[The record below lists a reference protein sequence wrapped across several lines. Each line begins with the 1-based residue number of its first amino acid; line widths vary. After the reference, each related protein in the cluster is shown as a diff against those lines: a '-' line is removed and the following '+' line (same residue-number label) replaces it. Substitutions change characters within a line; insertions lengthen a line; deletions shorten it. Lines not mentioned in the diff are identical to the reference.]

1 MINISVWD
9 IETQIDN
16 ALKSKKK
23 NILFVSRTLE
33 YDAVLDWF
41 QKHPEYYAC
50 REVPAA
56 LYETKNG
63 ILTKNEN
70 CLVINSDSLEKA
82 NNEKCIWFHHAFSE
96 KSVLNFEGFA
106 DIIKNRFY
114 INRFPDG
121 SEVKHD
127 LKNMAM
133 FVAFTTPANANDW
146 AALDEKYYSL
156 FDEIYIVE

>member
-1 MINISVWD
+1 MVNISLWD

-16 ALKSKKK
+16 ALENKKK

-41 QKHPEYYAC
+41 KKHPEYYEC

-82 NNEKCIWFHHAFSE
+82 NNEKCIWFHNAFSE
-96 KSVLNFEGFA
+96 KCVLNFTGFL
-106 DIIKNRFY
+106 DIIKNRYYTNCFS
-114 INRFPDG
+114 DG
-121 SEVKHD
+121 QQMRYSLE
-127 LKNMAM
+127 NMAM
-133 FVAFTTPANANDW
+133 FIAFTTPHNANDW
-146 AALDEKYYSL
+146 AALDEKYYDL
-156 FDEIYIVE
+156 FDEVYLVE